1 MPSMSQADYKSS
13 GVGRVSNCASL
24 LILSAFPPPFTLP
37 LSNSLNVSV
46 YLRKHSRVP
55 GCKYHRQCP
64 LMAAGSRQRAAF
76 VARVSPPAA
85 TPLGTADLLFAARPS
100 ELHRPSQAPGLPGSQ
115 SLGEPQLPAPIPS
128 RVPPASPHSTVCLG
142 VYGPIPAALM

>member
-24 LILSAFPPPFTLP
+24 LILSAFPPPSPLP

-76 VARVSPPAA
+76 VARVSPPPQPPRSARL
-85 TPLGTADLLFAARPS
+85 TYFLLHVLPS
-100 ELHRPSQAPGLPGSQ
+100 CTDPHRPQGSPDPKALGSRSFLHPSPAVCPQPLPTARCVWGFMAQ
-115 SLGEPQLPAPIPS
+115 YQLP
-128 RVPPASPHSTVCLG
+128 
-142 VYGPIPAALM
+142 